1 MQKIQDKLDLLVERV
16 RRKWKIHGVILTGSY
31 AKQNETP
38 FSDIDVVI
46 IGDFEEDFLDRGLLV
61 MELTPEIPKLEPLCY
76 TREEF
81 QRMFQEGRVTIL
93 DCLSD
98 GIILYGEGFLRS
110 YQKAF
115 KQALKDGL
123 TRTSISWVLPPS
135 MNP

>member
-1 MQKIQDKLDLLVERV
+1 MQKIQDKLNLLVERIKQ
-16 RRKWKIHGVILTGSY
+16 KWKIHGVILTGSY
-31 AKQNETP
+31 AKQSQTP

-61 MELTPEIPKLEPLCY
+61 MELTPEIPQLEPLCY
-76 TREEF
+76 SREEF
-81 QRMFQEGRVTIL
+81 RRMFQEGRVTVL

-98 GIILYGEGFLRS
+98 GTILYGEKFLRD

-123 TRTSISWVLPPS
+123 TRTSVSWVLPHS
-135 MNP
+135 MRP

>member
-1 MQKIQDKLDLLVERV
+1 MQKIQDKLTLLVERIK
-16 RRKWKIHGVILTGSY
+16 RKWKIYGVILAGSY
-31 AKQNETP
+31 ATQNQTP

-61 MELTPEIPKLEPLCY
+61 MELTPEIPELEPLCY
-76 TREEF
+76 SREEF

-93 DCLSD
+93 DCLSE
-98 GIILYGEGFLRS
+98 GIILYGEEFLKS

-123 TRTSISWVLPPS
+123 TRTSVSWVLPSS